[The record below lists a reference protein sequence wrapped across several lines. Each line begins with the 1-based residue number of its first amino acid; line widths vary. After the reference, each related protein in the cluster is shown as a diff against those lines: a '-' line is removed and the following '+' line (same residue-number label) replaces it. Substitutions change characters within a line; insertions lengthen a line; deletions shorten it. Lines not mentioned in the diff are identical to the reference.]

1 MDAINAAGD
10 GIAYRSFTRAN
21 FRENLYRRTGGAKT
35 GMDAHHVFPYKFK
48 DFFKKADIDVN
59 DPNFGVWEE
68 ASVHRKNA
76 YKYNEE
82 WDKFRQTNPNA
93 SKEDVFQWL
102 EQNHNEYYEQ
112 IITD

>member
-1 MDAINAAGD
+1 M
-10 GIAYRSFTRAN
+10 
-21 FRENLYRRTGGAKT
+21 E
-35 GMDAHHVFPYKFK
+35 AHHVFPYKFK
-48 DFFKKADIDVN
+48 DFFKKDDIDVN

-102 EQNHNEYYEQ
+102 KQNHNEYYEQ
-112 IITD
+112 IITE